1 MDHTYDVFDDIE
13 PVLESESLTKEDE
26 VLAYKLSALD
36 YLAQG
41 NIEQAEE
48 IFADFMEESEEENG

>member
-1 MDHTYDVFDDIE
+1 MDHTYDVFGDIE
-13 PVLESESLTKEDE
+13 PALESESLTKEDE